1 MQNLLSKT
9 ISNTYLDTKFVI
21 KSDFKHTPK
30 PKLALFIETP
40 LLILNGET

>member
-1 MQNLLSKT
+1 MQNLLS
-9 ISNTYLDTKFVI
+9 NTYLNTKFVI